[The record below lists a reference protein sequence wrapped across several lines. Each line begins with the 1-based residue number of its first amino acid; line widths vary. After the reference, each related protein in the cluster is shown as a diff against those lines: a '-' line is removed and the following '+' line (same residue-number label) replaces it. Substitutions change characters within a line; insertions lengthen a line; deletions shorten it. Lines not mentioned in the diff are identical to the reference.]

1 MVLFEAAKAAN
12 VERIVHV
19 SITNPSEDS
28 PLEYFSSK
36 AKLERMLIDTGISY
50 AILRPTVL
58 FGKED
63 ILINNIAW
71 ALRRFPVFGVFGS
84 GEYRLQPIYVDD
96 LAEIAVRESQNNENK
111 IIDAIGPET
120 FTYKEL
126 VEVVGKIIGK
136 KRKVISLNPTIGY
149 YLCNIMSK
157 FVNDVIIT
165 KEEIKGLM
173 DNLLY
178 VDSPP
183 AGKTKLTE
191 WVEKHSDEI
200 GKKYTSELL
209 RRIDRKGKYK
219 SN

>member
-1 MVLFEAAKAAN
+1 M
-12 VERIVHV
+12 
-19 SITNPSEDS
+19 
-28 PLEYFSSK
+28 
-36 AKLERMLIDTGISY
+36 
-50 AILRPTVL
+50 
-58 FGKED
+58 
-63 ILINNIAW
+63 
-71 ALRRFPVFGVFGS
+71 
-84 GEYRLQPIYVDD
+84 
-96 LAEIAVRESQNNENK
+96 
-111 IIDAIGPET
+111 
-120 FTYKEL
+120 
-126 VEVVGKIIGK
+126 
-136 KRKVISLNPTIGY
+136 NPTIGY